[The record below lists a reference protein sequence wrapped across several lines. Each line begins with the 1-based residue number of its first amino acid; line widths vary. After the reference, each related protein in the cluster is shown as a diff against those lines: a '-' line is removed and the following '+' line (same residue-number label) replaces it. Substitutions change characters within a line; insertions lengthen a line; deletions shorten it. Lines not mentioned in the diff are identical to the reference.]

1 MHSKRETLIS
11 KKVFI
16 SLQFILFLVALLLL
30 VACGKKE
37 VKPVSAESQLAQ
49 EAFELADTIKK
60 AYVKKDKSTL
70 EEYTTLDGYRELV
83 SAMKSFD
90 SAELTFTPTWVEIR
104 DSQVS
109 LNISWKGTWTVRGKD
124 TNESGLAVFVLEGSP
139 LKLSRIQRE
148 NPFRQPE

>member
-16 SLQFILFLVALLLL
+16 SLRFILFLVAMLLF

-49 EAFELADTIKK
+49 EAFELADSIKK

-70 EEYTTLDGYRELV
+70 EEYTTPDGYRELV
-83 SAMKSFD
+83 STMKNFD

-124 TNESGLAVFVLEGSP
+124 TNESGLAVFLLEGSP
-139 LKLSRIQRE
+139 LKLSRVQRE

>member
-1 MHSKRETLIS
+1 
-11 KKVFI
+11 
-16 SLQFILFLVALLLL
+16 
-30 VACGKKE
+30 
-37 VKPVSAESQLAQ
+37 LAQ

-60 AYVKKDKSTL
+60 AYVRKDKSTL
-70 EEYTTLDGYRELV
+70 GEYTTPDGYRELV

-90 SAELTFTPTWVEIR
+90 SAELTFTPTWVEIK

-124 TNESGLAVFVLEGSP
+124 TNESGLAVFLLEGSP

>member
-16 SLQFILFLVALLLL
+16 SLRFILFLVAMLLL

-49 EAFELADTIKK
+49 EAFELADSIKK

-70 EEYTTLDGYRELV
+70 EEYTTPDGYRELV
-83 SAMKSFD
+83 AAMKSFD

-109 LNISWKGTWTVRGKD
+109 LNISWKGTWTVRGKN
-124 TNESGLAVFVLEGSP
+124 TNESGLAVFLLEGSP
-139 LKLSRIQRE
+139 LKLSRVQRE